1 MIKLLLL
8 AVHIASFTGVDTTA
22 NQAKD
27 RPAYVIY
34 GKDGKKVSFSQMIK
48 GLSSAEVVF
57 LGELHNNPISHWIQL
72 QVARELADIHK
83 NKVAFGAEMFE
94 ADNQLI
100 MDEYLSGQISKDS
113 YMKEMRHWP
122 NYETDYHP
130 LVLLAKDNGIPFIAT
145 NIPRRYASLVFRK
158 GFAGLD
164 SLSDYA
170 KQYIAPL
177 PAPYDGNLSA
187 YKKMIEMSGGHG
199 GDNLPKAQA
208 IKDATMGHFIV
219 KRMEGITQFIHFN
232 GAYHSDDFQGIVW
245 YVKHYRKGTK
255 VKTVTTV
262 LQENIDELV
271 KENIGK
277 ADFIICVPADMTT
290 TH

>member
-1 MIKLLLL
+1 M
-8 AVHIASFTGVDTTA
+8 
-22 NQAKD
+22 QAKD
-27 RPAYVIY
+27 RPAYIIY
-34 GKDGKKVSFSQMIK
+34 NKDGKKVSFSQMIK
-48 GLSSAEVVF
+48 GLSTAEMVF

-94 ADNQLI
+94 SDNQLI
-100 MDEYLSGQISKDS
+100 MDEYLAGRISKDS

-130 LVLLAKDNGIPFIAT
+130 LVQLAKDNGIRFIAT
-145 NIPRRYASLVFRK
+145 NIPRRYASIVFKK
-158 GFAGLD
+158 GFEGLD
-164 SLSDYA
+164 SLSPEA
-170 KQYIAPL
+170 KKYIAPL
-177 PAPYDGNLSA
+177 PAPYDGSLTA
-187 YKKMIEMSGGHG
+187 YKKMIEMSGGHCG
-199 GDNLPKAQA
+199 NNLPKAQA

-219 KRMEGITQFIHFN
+219 KNMESIVQFIHFN

-262 LQENIDELV
+262 LQENIEELV